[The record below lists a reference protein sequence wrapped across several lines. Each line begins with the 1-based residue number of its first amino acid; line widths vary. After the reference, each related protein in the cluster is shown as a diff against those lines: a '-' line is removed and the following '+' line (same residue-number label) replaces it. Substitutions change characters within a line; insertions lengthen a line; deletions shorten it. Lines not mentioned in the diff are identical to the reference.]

1 LVWYRHPSWPTS
13 RAARGPEHQIKIWC
27 SQSKCLLCPVN
38 DAVNDLPCST
48 CAYLNGGPI
57 QPALPLRHDA
67 DFLAAPRLRIW
78 RVSGGKA
85 LADSA
90 NTSNLVRWRPEVA
103 RRHGEAVYDADMTTE
118 RDHGNREREMLRC
131 ELRDSHLYPSLEL
144 ALRDMRQA
152 NGRDPMTGAG
162 DGNESWIGLSMA
174 MIVLDTLSG
183 DDDDVGLR
191 WKRLLTDHG
200 LSAHDAEI
208 VYGLR
213 CALLHGYGP
222 PKPAMSCGRKVLLSD
237 DRATYAVDTSRD
249 GHAVVSVPV
258 LCGRLVERIATEVPG
273 DWDDSLINTDY
284 RI

>member
-1 LVWYRHPSWPTS
+1 
-13 RAARGPEHQIKIWC
+13 
-27 SQSKCLLCPVN
+27 
-38 DAVNDLPCST
+38 
-48 CAYLNGGPI
+48 
-57 QPALPLRHDA
+57 
-67 DFLAAPRLRIW
+67 
-78 RVSGGKA
+78 
-85 LADSA
+85 
-90 NTSNLVRWRPEVA
+90 
-103 RRHGEAVYDADMTTE
+103 MTTE
-118 RDHGNREREMLRC
+118 RDHGDHEREMLRC

-152 NGRDPMTGAG
+152 NGRDPTTGAG
-162 DGNESWIGLSMA
+162 SGNESWIGLSMA

-183 DDDDVGLR
+183 DHDDVGLR

-222 PKPAMSCGRKVLLSD
+222 PKPEMSCGRKVLLSD

-249 GHAVVSVPV
+249 GHVLVSVPV
-258 LCGRLVERIATEVPG
+258 FCGRLVERIATEVPG